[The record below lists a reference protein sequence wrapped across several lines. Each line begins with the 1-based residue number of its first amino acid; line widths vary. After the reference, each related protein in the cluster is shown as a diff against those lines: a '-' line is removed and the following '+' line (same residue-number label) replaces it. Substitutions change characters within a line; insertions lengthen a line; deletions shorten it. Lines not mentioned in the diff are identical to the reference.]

1 MAALASVYQE
11 DEEESLVL
19 TSVFTAA
26 TDGNVTSL
34 EELLQKSEK
43 VDVNSRNRVSDL
55 HLSSTP
61 IASSV
66 QLLQI
71 PLSFVITWLD
81 FERIHSCRIRL
92 A

>member
-1 MAALASVYQE
+1 MVALASVSQE

-26 TDGNVTSL
+26 ADGNVTSL

-71 PLSFVITWLD
+71 PLSFVVT
-81 FERIHSCRIRL
+81 
-92 A
+92 

>member
-1 MAALASVYQE
+1 MVALASVSQE

-26 TDGNVTSL
+26 ADGNVTSL

-55 HLSSTP
+55 HPSPTLTS
-61 IASSV
+61 SSV
-66 QLLQI
+66 QRFQI
-71 PLSFVITWLD
+71 PLSFVVT
-81 FERIHSCRIRL
+81 
-92 A
+92 